1 MAHNSVSRQI
11 QKFMAKQTLLT
22 GGAQTGWEMREFERV
37 IMQSYIS
44 KHGQNKIQFVSHI
57 NISLVSPFTLL
68 LFIGYCWNWFVVR
81 KTCLPVSLQRNR
93 KSKTEDPI
101 VSCKRE
107 TFTLEFTI
115 NERAKNKM
123 FEYFACFTAHYTTTA
138 TSREVPDRESGN
150 FLFSPSPGG
159 WGRSSRPWDK
169 GGERSKKIFWP

>member
-22 GGAQTGWEMREFERV
+22 GGARTGREMREFERV

-44 KHGQNKIQFVSHI
+44 KHGQNKIQFVSHL
-57 NISLVSPFTLL
+57 NTSLVSPFTLL

-81 KTCLPVSLQRNR
+81 KT
-93 KSKTEDPI
+93 EDLI

-115 NERAKNKM
+115 NEKAKNKM
-123 FEYFACFTAHYTTTA
+123 LEYFAYFTAHYTTAA
-138 TSREVPDRESGN
+138 TSREVPDRETGN
-150 FLFSPSPGG
+150 FLIFSLARG
-159 WGRSSRPWDK
+159 GRSSRPWDK
-169 GGERSKKIFWP
+169 GGNGLKTFFWP